1 LALRISNAA
10 AKAGSSAG
18 IRSLTPIE
26 TTDDMRLR
34 LARELHD
41 EVANPLIALVLGLHE
56 LRGERDAGSGAEAE
70 LAAVEESVREVV
82 RVIVL
87 SAFAD
92 KSPISEAM
100 ASRPQGYVHEDVTP
114 EDNVAL
120 ILALHSNGQSPVRV
134 GALDLSRRELHV
146 LKQVATGLSN
156 KQIAR
161 KLGISHKTVRNHL
174 SQVFRK
180 LHAGNRTEAVMNA
193 VRDGLFSA

>member
-1 LALRISNAA
+1 M
-10 AKAGSSAG
+10 G
-18 IRSLTPIE
+18 IRPLRHIE
-26 TTDDMRLR
+26 TTDEMRLR

-41 EVANPLIALVLGLHE
+41 EVASPLIALVLGLHE
-56 LRGERDAGSGAEAE
+56 LRGERDAGSGGEVE

-92 KSPISEAM
+92 RSHISEAM
-100 ASRPQGYVHEDVTP
+100 AGGAKGYVEKDVTP
-114 EDNVAL
+114 EDTVAL
-120 ILALHSNGQSPVRV
+120 ILALHSSGQSRV
-134 GALDLSRRELHV
+134 KIGALDLSRRELHV
-146 LKQVATGLSN
+146 LTQVAGGLSN

-180 LHAGNRTEAVMNA
+180 LDASNRTEAVMNA
-193 VRDGLFSA
+193 VRAGLFSA

>member
-1 LALRISNAA
+1 
-10 AKAGSSAG
+10 
-18 IRSLTPIE
+18 
-26 TTDDMRLR
+26 MRLR

-41 EVANPLIALVLGLHE
+41 EVASPLIALVLGLHE

-100 ASRPQGYVHEDVTP
+100 ASRPQGYVHKDVTP

-120 ILALHSNGQSPVRV
+120 RLARRRFRLVVLSAALADLRFWRV
-134 GALDLSRRELHV
+134 IRCLR
-146 LKQVATGLSN
+146 GLW
-156 KQIAR
+156 
-161 KLGISHKTVRNHL
+161 
-174 SQVFRK
+174 
-180 LHAGNRTEAVMNA
+180 
-193 VRDGLFSA
+193 

>member
-1 LALRISNAA
+1 LALRISNVA
-10 AKAGSSAG
+10 AGSFVGS
-18 IRSLTPIE
+18 RSLSPIE
-26 TTDDMRLR
+26 TTDEMRLR

-41 EVANPLIALVLGLHE
+41 EVASPLIALVLGLHE
-56 LRGERDAGSGAEAE
+56 LKGERDAGSGAEAE

-92 KSPISEAM
+92 KSRISEAM
-100 ASRPQGYVHEDVTP
+100 ARGARGYVDKDVTP
-114 EDNVAL
+114 EDIVAL
-120 ILALHSNGQSPVRV
+120 SLALPSNGQSRVRV

-146 LKQVATGLSN
+146 LKQVAGGLSN

-180 LHAGNRTEAVMNA
+180 LHAGNRTEAAMNA

>member
-1 LALRISNAA
+1 M
-10 AKAGSSAG
+10 G
-18 IRSLTPIE
+18 IRSLSPIE
-26 TTDDMRLR
+26 TTDEMRLR

-100 ASRPQGYVHEDVTP
+100 ASRPKGYVRQDVTP
-114 EDNVAL
+114 EDNVSL

-180 LHAGNRTEAVMNA
+180 LDAGNRTEAVMNA